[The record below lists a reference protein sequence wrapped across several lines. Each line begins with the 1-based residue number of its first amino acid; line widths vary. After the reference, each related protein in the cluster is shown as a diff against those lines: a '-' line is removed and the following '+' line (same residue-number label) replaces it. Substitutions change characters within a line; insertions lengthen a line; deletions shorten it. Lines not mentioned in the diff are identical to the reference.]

1 MKDIEVSRTPY
12 NILSSSDYTGLTK
25 GCSIEVCSES
35 SLSLKR
41 LWISVPACLTHSSVS
56 PMLQNVHTVSF
67 SRPGFVEL
75 SPMVF
80 DVSSEITLSFSTKN
94 ENGIILY
101 GRGGVTTLTHLTQST
116 QNVQNQNRF
125 PGRKRR
131 QTGEVRESLGTKQ

>member
-1 MKDIEVSRTPY
+1 MYEGHRSFPNTIQHPKQLRLHRNNQGLQHRGLLLILFLLKLCISFSVSETLGP
-12 NILSSSDYTGLTK
+12 I
-25 GCSIEVCSES
+25 
-35 SLSLKR
+35 
-41 LWISVPACLTHSSVS
+41 S

-101 GRGGVTTLTHLTQST
+101 GRGGVSTTTHLTQSI
-116 QNVQNQNRF
+116 QNQNPF
-125 PGRKRR
+125 QKPGRKRR
-131 QTGEVRESLGTKQ
+131 QTGEVS